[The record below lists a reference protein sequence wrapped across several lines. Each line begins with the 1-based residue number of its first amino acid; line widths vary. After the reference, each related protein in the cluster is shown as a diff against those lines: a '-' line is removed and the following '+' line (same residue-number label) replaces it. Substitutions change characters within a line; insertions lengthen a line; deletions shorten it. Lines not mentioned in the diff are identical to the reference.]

1 MWLSSWRKW
10 LSKKFKKK
18 IQSKY
23 DIIIYDIEQKN
34 KGVDKTKVL
43 TSPAPPQKKEK
54 EKKGKKLN
62 KYKKK
67 NQQKN
72 PLIAGSV

>member
-1 MWLSSWRKW
+1 MWLSSWRKR

-43 TSPAPPQKKEK
+43 TSPPPPKKRERK
-54 EKKGKKLN
+54 
-62 KYKKK
+62 
-67 NQQKN
+67 
-72 PLIAGSV
+72 